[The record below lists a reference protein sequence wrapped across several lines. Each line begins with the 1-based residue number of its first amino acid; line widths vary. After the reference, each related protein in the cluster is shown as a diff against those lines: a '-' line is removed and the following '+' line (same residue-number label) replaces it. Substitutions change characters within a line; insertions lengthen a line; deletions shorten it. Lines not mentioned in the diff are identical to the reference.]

1 MSSATPEGALTG
13 LRVIDLTRILAGPFC
28 TMNLGDMGAEII
40 KIEQPGRGDDT
51 RGWGPPFAG
60 DEAAYFLGVNRN
72 KRSVTL
78 NLKDERGQDIL
89 RKLLAEADIVIENF
103 KPGQL
108 DGWGFTADWMA
119 ANAPRVIHCAIT
131 GYGDKGPKGGMPG
144 YDFLLQAESGL
155 MSITGEQDGRPTKLG
170 VAIVDVCTGQYAA
183 MCILAALEA
192 RHRTGRGQKVDVSLF
207 NTSLSMLVNVASN
220 YLVGRGRPGR
230 YGNGHPNIVPYS
242 DFPCADGEIA
252 LAVGNDPQFAKFSGL
267 VGHPEWPED
276 ERFKTNAG
284 RVNNRDAIE
293 TLIVEALAA
302 KSAADWITL
311 FEAEGIPCTKVNGVD
326 EALESAQALANSM
339 VVEMD
344 HPTSG
349 LFKALGIPY
358 AFSDTPASVKAP
370 PPVLG
375 ADTDS
380 ILATIAGLTENEI
393 ELLRQD
399 GVI

>member
-1 MSSATPEGALTG
+1 MTGDSLGALEG
-13 LRVIDLTRILAGPFC
+13 IRVIDLTRILAGPFC

-60 DEAAYFLGVNRN
+60 DEAAYFLGINRN

-78 NLKDERGQDIL
+78 NLKDERGKDIL
-89 RKLLAEADIVIENF
+89 RRLLKDADVLIENF

-108 DGWGFTADWMA
+108 DSWGFTKEWMTEH
-119 ANAPRVIHCAIT
+119 APRVVQCAIT

-155 MSITGEQDGRPTKLG
+155 MSITGERHGRPTKYG

-183 MCILAALEA
+183 MCILAALQA
-192 RHRTGRGQKVDVSLF
+192 RHRTGRGQKVEVSLF

-220 YLVGRGRPGR
+220 HLIGGGRPGR

-242 DFPCADGEIA
+242 DYPCGDGEIA
-252 LAVGNDPQFAKFSGL
+252 LAVGNDPQFAKFAGL
-267 VGHPEWPED
+267 VGHAEWAED
-276 ERFKTNAG
+276 ERFTTNAG
-284 RVNNRDAIE
+284 RVTNRADIE
-293 TLIVEALAA
+293 PLIVEALSV

-311 FEAEGIPCTKVNGVD
+311 FEREGIPCTKVNAVD
-326 EALESAQALANSM
+326 EALASAQAQANDM

-349 LFKALGIPY
+349 TIRALGIPY
-358 AFSDTPASVKAP
+358 TFSDTTPSVKSP

-380 ILATIAGLTENEI
+380 VLAEIAGFSDQEI
-393 ELLRQD
+393 NALRED